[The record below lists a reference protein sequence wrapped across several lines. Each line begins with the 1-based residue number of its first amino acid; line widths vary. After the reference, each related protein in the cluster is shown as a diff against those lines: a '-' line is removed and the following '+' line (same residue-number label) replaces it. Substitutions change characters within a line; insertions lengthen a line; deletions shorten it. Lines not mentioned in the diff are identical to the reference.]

1 LDSGFYVPLYEYH
14 PKPGSPD
21 ESLANVKL
29 AFDFLADLGGL
40 PSRNRPADIVRG
52 DLKAVLRIIFT
63 LFVRHKQ
70 QQQEQQQQEDS

>member
-21 ESLANVKL
+21 ESLAN
-29 AFDFLADLGGL
+29 LGGL